1 MFHYAATRSTFA
13 AMKIARKILRERS
26 SWADRSVELHS
37 QVADKRAL
45 RFKRC
50 ITETRPRVNGLRR
63 ASMDK
68 SEDAVLCAV
77 KILSWPRP
85 SSIAYSM
92 TCFYAEIALTIIW
105 ATGALT
111 LSKITWPR
119 TSASGPIC
127 RIELMRSA
135 IGLTQVCSGIGI

>member
-1 MFHYAATRSTFA
+1 MYHYVVTKSTFA
-13 AMKIARKILRERS
+13 AIKIVKKILREKS
-26 SWADRSVELHS
+26 SWAGRSVELLS
-37 QVADKRAL
+37 QVEDRRVL

-63 ASMDK
+63 ASMVR

-85 SSIAYSM
+85 SSIACSM
-92 TCFYAEIALTIIW
+92 TCFCAEIALTIIW
-105 ATGALT
+105 AIEAPT

-127 RIELMRSA
+127 KIELMRSA
-135 IGLTQVCSGIGI
+135 IGLTRVCSGIGI